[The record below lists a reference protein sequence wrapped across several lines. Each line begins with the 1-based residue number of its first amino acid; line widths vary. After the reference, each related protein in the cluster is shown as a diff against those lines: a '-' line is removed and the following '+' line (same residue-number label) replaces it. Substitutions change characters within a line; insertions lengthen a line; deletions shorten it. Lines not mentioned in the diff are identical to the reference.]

1 MFKKRTTK
9 VRHSRQLIQLQA
21 SVVSPRILWF
31 GFLKACRRCARL
43 AMLVA
48 LGVAAVWGIRIGI
61 QHGLVENEE
70 FRLQSIDMTP
80 NPAIDER
87 RLVEIANID
96 LKGSLFD
103 CDAVEIE
110 SKLRDLPEIA
120 TANVRREFPGTLV
133 VQVAAREPYA
143 WVASPTQGIEAHDD
157 KKGLLVDRSGV
168 AFPCPPALL
177 TEATRLPV
185 FYLGE
190 GGEPL
195 EAGQP
200 VKHPEFDRL
209 VRLYK
214 VACDE
219 IPGAADW
226 VYSLRQNKS
235 WSLELVTREG
245 ISAYFGLGDHKRQM
259 DDFQSILK
267 HARENSQQIASV
279 QLIPERN
286 IPVVLRGSTVP
297 RAIMIEAPHNSSPAE
312 RRSRDVQD
320 LLNR

>member
-9 VRHSRQLIQLQA
+9 VRHSRQLLQLQA

-43 AMLVA
+43 ALLA
-48 LGVAAVWGIRIGI
+48 AFGVVAVWGIRRGI

-70 FRLQSIDMTP
+70 FRLQSIEMTP

-87 RLVEIANID
+87 RLVEIAGID

-103 CDAVEIE
+103 CDAGEIE
-110 SKLRDLPEIA
+110 SKLRALPEIA

-143 WVASPTQGIEAHDD
+143 WVASPGQGIEAHDD

-168 AFPCPPALL
+168 AFPCLPPLL
-177 TEATRLPV
+177 DAANRLPV

-195 EAGQP
+195 AAGQP

-214 VACDE
+214 VACEE

-226 VYSLRQNKS
+226 IYSLRQDKA

-245 ISAYFGLGDHKRQM
+245 TSAYFGLGDHKRQM
-259 DDFQSILK
+259 GDFEAILK
-267 HARENSQQIASV
+267 HARENSQQIASIE
-279 QLIPERN
+279 LIPERN
-286 IPVVLRGSTVP
+286 IPVILRGSTVP
-297 RAIMIEAPHNSSPAE
+297 RAILIEEPHTPSVD
-312 RRSRDVQD
+312 RRSRDVRD

>member
-9 VRHSRQLIQLQA
+9 VRHSRQLLQLQA

-31 GFLKACRRCARL
+31 SFLKACRRCTRL
-43 AMLVA
+43 LVLVA
-48 LGVAAVWGIRIGI
+48 LGVAAVWGIRLGI
-61 QHGLVENEE
+61 QHGLMENEE
-70 FRLQSIDMTP
+70 FRLQAIEMTP

-103 CDAVEIE
+103 CDATEIE
-110 SKLRDLPEIA
+110 SKLRDLPEVA

-143 WVASPTQGIEAHDD
+143 WVARPSQGIEAHDD

-177 TEATRLPV
+177 EQANRLPV
-185 FYLGE
+185 FYLSE
-190 GGEPL
+190 GGDPL
-195 EAGQP
+195 EAGQH
-200 VKHPEFDRL
+200 VTHPEFDRL

-214 VACDE
+214 VACEE
-219 IPGAADW
+219 IPGSEDW
-226 VYSLRQNKS
+226 IYSLRQDKA

-245 ISAYFGLGDHKRQM
+245 TSAYFGLGDHKRQM
-259 DDFQSILK
+259 GDFKAIRE
-267 HARENSQQIASV
+267 HARENSQQIASIE
-279 QLIPERN
+279 LIPERN
-286 IPVVLRGSTVP
+286 IPVTLRGSTVP
-297 RAIMIEAPHNSSPAE
+297 RAILIEEPHAAPVD
-312 RRSRDVQD
+312 RRSRDVRD